1 MNISP
6 YVICPY
12 INFLKVKPLYYTY
25 SFYQLNS
32 WFFAGKKFCQDPH
45 SIIPENE
52 SVSCSVVSN
61 FLRPHGLQ
69 PTRLLC
75 LWNSPARIL
84 EWKAIPFSRESL
96 NPGIKPGSPAT
107 QADSLPSEP
116 PGIIPE
122 TLPQCL
128 SFNVNISSWG
138 SQVHA
143 GEYFSLQA
151 YMYNFTF

>member
-12 INFLKVKPLYYTY
+12 VNFLKVKPLYYTY

-32 WFFAGKKFCQDPH
+32 CFFSGEKFCQDPH

-61 FLRPHGLQ
+61 SLRPHGLQ
-69 PTRLLC
+69 PSRLLC
-75 LWNSPARIL
+75 PWNYPARKL
-84 EWKAIPFSRESL
+84 EQKAIPFSRESL
-96 NPGIKPGSPAT
+96 NPGIKPGSPAR

-122 TLPQCL
+122 TLPQYL
-128 SFNVNISSWG
+128 SFNVNTSPWG
-138 SQVHA
+138 PQVHA

-151 YMYNFTF
+151 YMYNFKF